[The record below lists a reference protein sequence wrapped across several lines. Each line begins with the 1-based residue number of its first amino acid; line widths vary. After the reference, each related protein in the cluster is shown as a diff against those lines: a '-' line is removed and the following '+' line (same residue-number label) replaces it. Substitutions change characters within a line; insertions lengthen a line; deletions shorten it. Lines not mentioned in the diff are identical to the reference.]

1 MPLAFLAVGLPQ
13 QQPGSTSASH
23 SPSQARL
30 YSCVS
35 ALRPCRIRCFAFH
48 NFACACELQPM
59 PASHVSK
66 LQRPPN

>member
-1 MPLAFLAVGLPQ
+1 MTIPRMPLAFLAVGLPQ
-13 QQPGSTSASH
+13 QQPRSTSASH

-35 ALRPCRIRCFAFH
+35 ALRSCRIRCFA
-48 NFACACELQPM
+48 CAYELQPM